1 MIIIGAGRVGTA
13 LYARST
19 ARDIECTLVSREE
32 NWKAVD
38 RPPGDP
44 ILLTVRMAQLPQV
57 LERIPAHRKDD
68 LVFIQNGAIRDWLAT
83 QSLGGCTRG
92 ILFFAV
98 PTIGAPIQ
106 SGGLNPF
113 TGPQANKMT
122 HWFASL
128 GLETQSMDWG
138 RFSAYELE
146 KIIWLSAFGLLSQR
160 YELTVGEV
168 LEQHQE
174 SLEALVEE
182 LRQVGR
188 AAMSVDLPLD
198 YLMKRLSDY
207 TQSIPTW
214 TASVKG
220 WSWRNGWFDKSAAR
234 YRVNTPLHRELL
246 IAIGKEDKLQ
256 PR

>member
-19 ARDIECTLVSREE
+19 SRDLPCTLVSREE
-32 NWKAVD
+32 NWRAVEQ
-38 RPPGDP
+38 PPGEP

-68 LVFIQNGAIRDWLAT
+68 LVFIQNGAIRDWLSNK
-83 QSLGGCTRG
+83 SLGGCTRG

-113 TGPQANKMT
+113 TGPQANRMT
-122 HWFASL
+122 HWFSSL
-128 GLETQSMDWG
+128 DLETQSMDWG

-146 KIIWLSAFGLLSQR
+146 KLIWLSAFGLLSER
-160 YELTVGEV
+160 YDLTVGEV
-168 LEQHQE
+168 LEQQAD

-188 AAMSVDLPLD
+188 AAMAVDLPLD
-198 YLMKRLSDY
+198 YLMKRLGAY

-214 TASVKG
+214 SASVKE
-220 WSWRNGWFDKSAAR
+220 WSWRNGWFDKTALR
-234 YRVNTPLHRELL
+234 FRVKTPLHRELL
-246 IAIGKEDKLQ
+246 VAIGKEDKLS